1 MVRKVGWR
9 VGRRVGWR
17 VGRRCRLGLGLSAR
31 LRLRLSE
38 AHARG
43 EAEADT
49 EAGAGAKAFRLRF
62 LACFSRDTAGVRRSK
77 RRGVRQSRRL
87 SVRRS
92 RWWGVPLRRV
102 REKALAPVGR
112 VRAVVVDAAL
122 AVDFLVSSTKA
133 AQHVAAAKHR
143 LLANRPPTTSF
154 GFCSAGFC
162 ALIGD
167 SFSCA
172 AAKAKQVG

>member
-1 MVRKVGWR
+1 MR
-9 VGRRVGWR
+9 
-17 VGRRCRLGLGLSAR
+17 
-31 LRLRLSE
+31 
-38 AHARG
+38 
-43 EAEADT
+43 
-49 EAGAGAKAFRLRF
+49 
-62 LACFSRDTAGVRRSK
+62 
-77 RRGVRQSRRL
+77 SRR
-87 SVRRS
+87 R
-92 RWWGVPLRRV
+92 GVPLRRV

-122 AVDFLVSSTKA
+122 AIDFLVSSTEA

-154 GFCSAGFC
+154 FCSAEFC

-172 AAKAKQVG
+172 AFPKASRKKVGQRASQGDAGAEGDGSLHRAAAARFYPNMCTITLDGVCTAAAY

>member
-1 MVRKVGWR
+1 MGRR
-9 VGRRVGWR
+9 VGRRAGLR
-17 VGRRCRLGLGLSAR
+17 VGRWVGRRRKLGLRLSAR
-31 LRLRLSE
+31 LRLRLNE
-38 AHARG
+38 V
-43 EAEADT
+43 
-49 EAGAGAKAFRLRF
+49 KA
-62 LACFSRDTAGVRRSK
+62 A
-77 RRGVRQSRRL
+77 
-87 SVRRS
+87 
-92 RWWGVPLRRV
+92 GVPLRRV

-122 AVDFLVSSTKA
+122 AIDFLVSSTEA

-154 GFCSAGFC
+154 FCSAEFC

-172 AAKAKQVG
+172 AFPKASRKKVGQRASQGDAGAEGDGSLHQLRSIPNFCAINGRCAGRVHAGQ